1 MKLAETPF
9 AVLRFQYQLA
19 RFPLQ
24 LIEDRVML
32 RLSAEAPARL
42 LYERFV
48 GTLDATVGR
57 LLGDADLQKRGAALV
72 ERSDALGWS
81 AQLEA
86 SATQTRRQADEKL
99 KSTSEDVVSDINEA
113 RDAADQEVVEA
124 RLTAEKQKQAADDNA
139 ERRVAAAKQHADQ
152 AATERTGTAEAARRR
167 TKANIA
173 ATEEVIIEAAEA
185 KVDDAQ
191 AQRSTAARKRAQAKR
206 TEQLANTEQ
215 QKRRSERANNN

>member
-24 LIEDRVML
+24 LIEDRVMV

-42 LYERFV
+42 LYEHFV
-48 GTLDATVGR
+48 GMLDAAVGR

-72 ERSDALGWS
+72 ERSDVLGRA

-86 SATQTRRQADEKL
+86 SATRKRQQADEKL

-113 RDAADQEVVEA
+113 RDATEQEVVEA
-124 RLTAEKQKQAADDNA
+124 RLTAAKQTQAADDKA
-139 ERRVAAAKQHADQ
+139 EKRVAAAKQQADQ
-152 AATERTGTAEAARRR
+152 AASQRAGTAEAAKRRK
-167 TKANIA
+167 KANIA

-185 KVDDAQ
+185 KFDDAQ

-206 TEQLANTEQ
+206 TEELANTEQ